1 MALEI
6 LTAWIDAMEKQVAA
20 QRAKSARTKDWRK
33 TVGIFAGNEFIEQ
46 LDATVAEMRE
56 AERRAARHIS

>member
-1 MALEI
+1 
-6 LTAWIDAMEKQVAA
+6 MEKQVAA